1 MNRPARRDGT
11 PARKNRQGTSGGAAK
26 KSSQP
31 THTSRRVQQNRTS
44 ASGKSRSTGTT
55 TRQRGN
61 KNSLPRTSSA
71 RPSRH
76 QMVTPDNPVKLLDP
90 SPRFPQEIRL
100 QKYLAQAGVAS
111 RRVSEELIAAGRVQ
125 ANGEVVRQ
133 QGVKVN
139 PANAIVHVDGERV
152 IAREEHVYLVLNK
165 PRGYLS
171 TMADDQ
177 GRACVGDIVAERV
190 NAGQRL
196 FHVGRLDQDTEGLLL
211 LTNDGELAHRLMHP
225 SYEVP
230 KTYLATVRGV
240 MGQRDARKLRQG
252 IVLDDGPIAA
262 DELQIMD
269 TLDGKTLLR
278 VVVHEGRN
286 RIVRR
291 MLAEIGFPVI
301 ELVRTRLGGVT
312 LGNQRSGSLRKL
324 SNKEVASLYEAVHL

>member
-11 PARKNRQGTSGGAAK
+11 PARKNRQERSGRAAK
-26 KSSQP
+26 ESSQA
-31 THTSRRVQQNRTS
+31 THS
-44 ASGKSRSTGTT
+44 SRSTQHKRSAASRKNRSAGNAAM
-55 TRQRGN
+55 QRGA
-61 KNSLPRTSSA
+61 KNHLPRTSSA

-76 QMVTPDNPVKLLDP
+76 QLVTPDNPLDAQKSP
-90 SPRFPQEIRL
+90 SYPQEVRL

-125 ANGEVVRQ
+125 VNGEVIRQ

-139 PANAIVHVDGERV
+139 PANAVVHVDGERV
-152 IAREEHVYLVLNK
+152 IAREEYVYLVLNK

-177 GRACVGDIVAERV
+177 GRPCVGDIVAERV
-190 NAGQRL
+190 HAGQRL

-211 LTNDGELAHRLMHP
+211 LTNDGGLAHRLMHP

-240 MGQRDARKLRQG
+240 MSQRDARKLRQG
-252 IVLDDGPIAA
+252 IMLDDGPIAA

-291 MLAEIGFPVI
+291 MLAEVGFPVI
-301 ELVRTRLGGVT
+301 ELVRTRLGGVS

-324 SNKEVASLYEAVHL
+324 SSKEVASLYEAVQL

>member
-1 MNRPARRDGT
+1 
-11 PARKNRQGTSGGAAK
+11 
-26 KSSQP
+26 
-31 THTSRRVQQNRTS
+31 
-44 ASGKSRSTGTT
+44 
-55 TRQRGN
+55 
-61 KNSLPRTSSA
+61 
-71 RPSRH
+71 
-76 QMVTPDNPVKLLDP
+76 MVTPDNPVKVLDP

-133 QGVKVN
+133 QGVN

-240 MGQRDARKLRQG
+240 MGQRD
-252 IVLDDGPIAA
+252 DGPIAA
-262 DELQIMD
+262 GELQIMD
-269 TLDGKTLLR
+269 TRDGKTLLR

>member
-1 MNRPARRDGT
+1 MNRPARCDGT
-11 PARKNRQGTSGGAAK
+11 PARKSPR
-26 KSSQP
+26 
-31 THTSRRVQQNRTS
+31 
-44 ASGKSRSTGTT
+44 
-55 TRQRGN
+55 
-61 KNSLPRTSSA
+61 KNSYSSHSSVVKKNLPRTSSA

-76 QMVTPDNPVKLLDP
+76 HMVTANNPVDVSVSSSHP
-90 SPRFPQEIRL
+90 PQEMRL

-125 ANGEVVRQ
+125 VNGKVIRQ

-139 PANAIVHVDGERV
+139 PANAVVHVDGERV
-152 IAREEHVYLVLNK
+152 IAREEHVYLLLNK

-171 TMADDQ
+171 AMSDDH
-177 GRACVGDIVAERV
+177 GRPCVGDIVADRIR
-190 NAGQRL
+190 AGQRL

-240 MGQRDARKLRQG
+240 MGQREARKLRQG
-252 IVLDDGPIAA
+252 IDLDDGPISA
-262 DELQIMD
+262 DELQIID
-269 TLDGKTLLR
+269 KLDGKTLVR

-301 ELVRTRLGGVT
+301 ELVRTQLGRVA

-324 SNKEVASLYEAVHL
+324 SSKEIASLYEAVQL